1 MPTRLSFFVKL
12 PIQTLFFRTFKNM
25 SMKLTNT
32 LFMKWLFAAAMLLI
46 ASLQLSAQDSC
57 TYTLR
62 VYDRFGDSWDDSQ
75 VYLKL
80 GNNPERAYT
89 HDGTA
94 FNAADSIRLFQ
105 IRVRPSDS
113 IVIRYVAMGTYQN
126 EIKYAL
132 FNNAGDLVFGDGLT
146 PKTGIVFRGVVKCVN
161 CGTAVNA
168 RVSAIRSSNATL
180 TWSPTIRGT
189 QPTYMVEWDT
199 AGFQYGRGRNK
210 FRTTDTFGIMTNLT
224 ETMNYSAYI
233 QTLCIGN
240 DSSSIVGPLNFK
252 TDTATNVGIIAI
264 LNPVSSCNLGVDSIR
279 IIMKNFAGAPQQLIP
294 FKASVNGQLLNIPFP
309 ADGLFTGVLSKDSTT
324 TLTFKTP
331 YDFSTPGEYNIAAW
345 TELTGDKN
353 VKNDTFRITLVRP
366 RLVTQF
372 PYVQNFENG
381 KDTWSVLDTTP
392 TKTSTWEFGT
402 PRYRFIQ
409 GAASGTNCWTTGKD
423 TAYKNNEFGYLL
435 SPCFDFTQFTADPKI
450 NFAINVYSEKLGTTA
465 YDGSWLEGST
475 DGGKTWT
482 NIGRRG
488 TGSNWYTDSIATIR
502 RNVWSGTTKP
512 GWYLAQNTLTGMAGK
527 AQCRL
532 RFGFRTDGSGN
543 TNFDGVAIDNIVIG
557 NAPTVDLAAD
567 SVTYSYINYMN
578 NCQIVMRIA
587 NLGTTPQSNFS
598 VGYRIGN
605 GTAVT
610 ENVTNLTIQPNTVG
624 TYRFNAKVPTP
635 ATDQRLSVWVNATND
650 LVRVNDSLPSNV
662 LIPAAV
668 KAKTLYDFN
677 STTNPVPPHWTGIR
691 ASVGRSG
698 HGNPT
703 GNGYVFA
710 NIYTD
715 TAIFIDPV
723 FGNDTIITPGAQGMQ
738 VTAGKFGPIRTD
750 DTMRYDYRFV
760 NESSPYAGYD
770 LIHKDTMKVLVALD
784 CDTVYTLVDTIFR
797 SNHIIANTYR
807 TRTIPLA
814 RFAGQIIKVRFEV
827 SSKIDTFI
835 GYYIDLDNLN
845 ILSCPQTF
853 GHKSTIT
860 DATFGLANGKIVLSA
875 PTAGAA
881 PYTFLWSNGLSRDS
895 IVNLA
900 PGDYTVTMTDA
911 KGCTETKTFTVK
923 RSTVSTNDPA
933 SAINRLTLAPNPT
946 TNSATLAVEFN
957 RPVDTRVQIFN
968 MMGQMLYQTA
978 AKAAEQQTFDLDM
991 TNRPA
996 GVYLIRVTAENKSH
1010 VVRLVKQ

>member
-1 MPTRLSFFVKL
+1 
-12 PIQTLFFRTFKNM
+12 M

-32 LFMKWLFAAAMLLI
+32 LFMKWLFAAAMLLLT
-46 ASLQLSAQDSC
+46 SLQLSAQDSC
-57 TYTLR
+57 TFTLR
-62 VYDRFGDSWDDSQ
+62 IYDRFGDGWDDSQ

-94 FNAADSIRLFQ
+94 FNSADSIRLFQ

-132 FNNAGDLVFGDGLT
+132 FNNAGELVFGDGLT
-146 PKTGIVFRGVVKCVN
+146 PKTGIVFRGVVRCVN

-168 RVSAIRSSNATL
+168 RVSAIRSANATL
-180 TWSPTIRGT
+180 TWNPTIRGT
-189 QPTYMVEWDT
+189 QPTYLVEWDT
-199 AGFQYGRGRNK
+199 AGFLYGRGRNK
-210 FRTTDTFGIMTNLT
+210 FRTTDTFGIMNNLT

-240 DSSSIVGPLNFK
+240 DSSSVVGPLNFR

-294 FKASVNGQLLNIPFP
+294 FKASVNGQLLNIPYP

-331 YDFSTPGEYNIAAW
+331 FDFSTPGEYNIAAW
-345 TELTGDKN
+345 TELSGDK
-353 VKNDTFRITLVRP
+353 KKENDTFRITVVRP

-392 TKTSTWEFGT
+392 TKNSTWEFGT
-402 PRYRFIQ
+402 PRYRYIQ

-423 TAYKNNEFGYLL
+423 TAYNNNEFGYLL
-435 SPCFDFTQFTADPKI
+435 SPCFDFSQFTTDPKI
-450 NFAINVYSEKLGTTA
+450 NFALNIYSEKLGTTA
-465 YDGSWLEGST
+465 YDGAWLEGST
-475 DGGKTWT
+475 DGGKTWR
-482 NIGRRG
+482 NIGGRG
-488 TGSNWYTDSIATIR
+488 TGINWYADTINTIR
-502 RNVWSGTTKP
+502 RAVWSGTTKQ
-512 GWYLAQNTLTGMAGK
+512 GWFLAQNTLTGMAGRS
-527 AQCRL
+527 QCRL
-532 RFGFRTDGSGN
+532 RFGFRSDGSGN

-557 NAPTVDLAAD
+557 AAPTVDLAAD
-567 SVTYSYINYMN
+567 SVTYSYVNYMH

-598 VGYRIGN
+598 VGYRVGN

-610 ENVTNLTIQPNTVG
+610 ENVTNLTIQPNTVA

-635 ATDQRLSVWVNATND
+635 STDQRLNVWVNATND
-650 LVRVNDSLPSNV
+650 AVRANDSLPSGV

-691 ASVGRSG
+691 ASIGRSG

-715 TAIFIDPV
+715 TAIFIDPI
-723 FGNDTIITPGAQGMQ
+723 FGNDTIITPGAKGMQ
-738 VTAGKFGPIRTD
+738 VTAGKFGPIRAD

-770 LIHKDTMKVLVALD
+770 LIYKDTMKVMVAFD

-797 SNHIIANTYR
+797 SNHIISNAYR

-814 RFAGQIIKVRFEV
+814 RFAGQIIKVRIDL

-860 DATFGLANGKIVLSA
+860 DATFGLANGKIVLSS

-911 KGCTETKTFTVK
+911 KGCTEIRTVTVK
-923 RSTVSTNDPA
+923 RSTVSTNDPT

-968 MMGQMLYQTA
+968 TMGQLLYQTA

-996 GVYLIRVTAENKSH
+996 GVYLIRVTAENRSH